1 MNKER
6 RKAIKEI
13 LARLDEQ
20 RSALEE
26 VMDGEQEEY
35 DNLPDN
41 IRYSERGDTMLE
53 NVESLSDFSCYLD
66 ELISDLRTSL
76 KDMI

>member
-20 RSALEE
+20 RSAIEE
-26 VMDGEQEEY
+26 VMDGEQEAY

-41 IRYSERGDTMLE
+41 IRYSERGETMLE

-76 KDMI
+76 KDML

>member
-6 RKAIKEI
+6 RKAIEEI

-26 VMDGEQEEY
+26 VMDGEQEAY

-41 IRYSERGDTMLE
+41 IRYSERGETMLE

-76 KDMI
+76 TDKL

>member
-6 RKAIKEI
+6 RKAIEEI

-26 VMDGEQEEY
+26 VMDGEQEAY

-41 IRYSERGDTMLE
+41 IRYSERGETMLE

-76 KDMI
+76 IDKI